1 MAGISLVR
9 DSSFLRKLDVSN
21 IKVYYVQ
28 ILILDKEEQPLRA
41 IQGRISAGSISIDG
55 SSSVRRSGSLTFL
68 AEEKENDLTDV
79 DNLLSLNKK
88 IKVLVGIENTIDTKN
103 YEKIIWFNQ
112 GIFVITQPSI
122 SHNTNGVTISLSFKD
137 KMCLLNGDCGGGL
150 PTSVTF
156 SEYDQ
161 QIGYKEIEYTGSI
174 QYPDEPN
181 SNLVYGFKDKTTQ
194 KVESYMMYDA
204 AIGWH
209 TASYDLVG
217 TTVSAPQRIYD
228 IIQTLVCNYGGE
240 AIEKIVINDVP
251 LEIKSSV
258 RYVGSDYLYYNSDT
272 CMYTL
277 DDEVAANND
286 GTWTAYGYNEDCGYI
301 YTDLTYPGELV
312 SSIGENVC
320 GILDKIKSAL
330 GNYEYFYDIEGNF
343 VFQEIKNYLN
353 TQYEP
358 VQKLNA
364 DGFLLDN
371 DNYYVDFSNISKSVY
386 TFDEGSA
393 LISAY
398 SNSPNYNNIKNDYH
412 IWGKAQDGFAIHY
425 HLAIKD
431 KPVEPFDERMVV
443 DEIVD
448 DEYTGR
454 IRLAK
459 DGDTD
464 AYAYVPTDWRA
475 ELYLRGLEK
484 KSLQQRPDVYE
495 QEILDLFDT
504 IYDMRK
510 KEFKAD
516 IVNHPNDLTYWIDY
530 LLPYGRLHDVS
541 IDSVGSKVR
550 SYQQDKIKRLYNSD
564 IPNVIL
570 INAGDAAVARA
581 SLIAKC
587 EGTGQPYANVTDNI
601 YKSLALGTLGYSAQ
615 EVARDLMYQYTD
627 YTASISI
634 TSIPIYYLDANTRI
648 SVYDR
653 AAGIYG
659 DYIIKSINLPLDA
672 KSTMSISASKALERI

>member
-9 DSSFLRKLDVSN
+9 DSSFLRKLDISN

-28 ILILDKEEQPLRA
+28 ILILDKGEQPLRA
-41 IQGRISAGSISIDG
+41 IQGRISTGSISIDG

-88 IKVLVGIENTIDTKN
+88 IKILVGIENTIDTKN

-112 GIFVITQPSI
+112 GIFVITQPAI
-122 SHNTNGVTISLSFKD
+122 SHNANGVTISLSFKD
-137 KMCLLNGDCGGGL
+137 KMCLLNGECGGGL

-161 QIGYKEIEYTGSI
+161 QIGYEEIEYKESI
-174 QYPDEPN
+174 SYPDEPN
-181 SNLVYGFKDKTTQ
+181 PNLVYGFRKKGTDAADT
-194 KVESYMMYDA
+194 YAMYDPTT
-204 AIGWH
+204 GWH
-209 TASYDLVG
+209 SADYDLVG
-217 TTVSAPQRIYD
+217 TTVSVPQRMFD
-228 IIQTLVCNYGGE
+228 IIQTLVCNYGNE
-240 AIEKIVINDVP
+240 AISKIIINDVP
-251 LEIKSSV
+251 LEIRNAV
-258 RYVGSDYLYYNSDT
+258 RYVGSDYLYYNTDT
-272 CMYTL
+272 DVYTL
-277 DDEVAANND
+277 DDEVVANNE
-286 GTWTAYGYNEDCGYI
+286 GTWRVFGYNDDCGYI

-320 GILDKIKSAL
+320 SVLDKVKTAL

-343 VFQEIKNYLN
+343 VFQEVKNYLN

-364 DGFLLDN
+364 DGFLLNN

-393 LISAY
+393 LINSY

-425 HLAIKD
+425 HIAIKD
-431 KPVEPFDERMVV
+431 KPTEPFEARKVI

-454 IRLAK
+454 IRLVK
-459 DGDTD
+459 PGEEGGYD
-464 AYAYVPTDWRA
+464 YIPTDWRA

-484 KSLQQRPDVYE
+484 KSLQIRPDVYE
-495 QEILDLFDT
+495 QEILDLFDM

-510 KEFKAD
+510 KEFKVD
-516 IVNHPNDLTYWIDY
+516 VVNHPNDLSYWIDY
-530 LLPYGRLHDVS
+530 LFPYGPLHDVS
-541 IDSVGSKVR
+541 IDSVGGKVH
-550 SYQQDKIKRLYNSD
+550 SYQQDKIKRLYNTD
-564 IPNVIL
+564 IPNVL
-570 INAGDAAVARA
+570 MINSGDAAAARA

-587 EGTGQPYANVTDNI
+587 EKTGQPYSNVTDNI
-601 YKSLALGTLGYSAQ
+601 YKSLALGSLGYSAQ

-627 YTASISI
+627 YTSSISI
-634 TSIPIYYLDANTRI
+634 TSIPIYYLDVNTRI

-659 DYIIKSINLPLDA
+659 DYIVKSINLPLDA
-672 KSTMSISASKALERI
+672 KNTMTISATRALERV